1 VESFEFYCHR
11 VTETKKS
18 NRKSQCFCASVAFN
32 LMRSFFSFI
41 ALICLTANLR
51 AQSAEQLVQNVRAK
65 LDKVNNYQADGKLKT
80 NVSFLKAP
88 IANVTIYY
96 KKPGKLRIINK
107 GGISLIPKGSTN
119 INLSNLFVNNNS
131 YDIIDVGKDSSGLRI
146 IKLLPKEDTA
156 EIILATLYIDEKN
169 SLIKR
174 SKTTTKENGTYEL
187 DMTYGKYADW
197 GLPDKTIFSFNT
209 KDYKMPK
216 GVTLDYDDGSKKKQQ
231 QDVLKNKKGKV
242 EITYSNYSINQGVD
256 ESVFK

>member
-1 VESFEFYCHR
+1 M
-11 VTETKKS
+11 
-18 NRKSQCFCASVAFN
+18 Q
-32 LMRSFFSFI
+32 
-41 ALICLTANLR
+41 
-51 AQSAEQLVQNVRAK
+51 AQSAEDLVKQVKTK
-65 LDKVNNYQADGKLKT
+65 LEKVNNYKADGKLKT

-88 IANVTIYY
+88 IANVAIYY
-96 KKPGKLRIINK
+96 EKPGKLKVVNK
-107 GGISLIPKGSTN
+107 SGISLIPKGSVN
-119 INLSNLFVNNNS
+119 ISLSNLFLNNNN

-174 SKTTTKENGTYEL
+174 SKTTTKENGSYEL
-187 DMTYGKYADW
+187 EMTYGKYADW

-216 GVTLDYDDGSKKKQQ
+216 GVTLDYDDGSKKKNQ

-242 EITYSNYSINQGVD
+242 EISFTNYSINQGVD

>member
-1 VESFEFYCHR
+1 MKF
-11 VTETKKS
+11 
-18 NRKSQCFCASVAFN
+18 
-32 LMRSFFSFI
+32 LFSFTT
-41 ALICLTANLR
+41 LFFLTINLQ
-51 AQSAEQLVQNVRAK
+51 AQSADELVQQVKTK

-96 KKPGKLRIINK
+96 KKPGRLRIINK
-107 GGISLIPKGSTN
+107 GGISLIPKGSAN
-119 INLSNLFVNNNS
+119 ISLSNLFLSNNS
-131 YDIIDVGKDSSGLRI
+131 YDIIDVGRDSSGLRI

-174 SKTTTKENGTYEL
+174 SKTTTKESGTYEL
-187 DMTYGKYADW
+187 DMTYGKYADF

-216 GVTLDYDDGSKKKQQ
+216 GVTLDYDDGNKKKNQ

-242 EITYSNYSINQGVD
+242 EISYSNYSINKGVD

>member
-1 VESFEFYCHR
+1 
-11 VTETKKS
+11 
-18 NRKSQCFCASVAFN
+18 
-32 LMRSFFSFI
+32 MRYFFSII
-41 ALICLTANLR
+41 AFMFLMAMVQ
-51 AQSAEQLVQNVRAK
+51 AQSAADLVKQVRTK
-65 LDKVNNYQADGKLKT
+65 LDKVSNYQADGKLKT

-88 IANVTIYY
+88 IANVTVYY
-96 KKPGKLRIINK
+96 KKPGRLKIVNK
-107 GGISLIPKGSTN
+107 GGLSLIPKGSVN
-119 INLSNLFVNNNS
+119 ISLSNLFLSNNS
-131 YDIIDVGKDSSGLRI
+131 YEIIDVGKDSSGLRI

-187 DMTYGKYADW
+187 EMSYGKYADY

-216 GVTLDYDDGSKKKQQ
+216 GVTLDYDDGSKKKNQ

-242 EITYSNYSINQGVD
+242 EITYSNYSINKGVD